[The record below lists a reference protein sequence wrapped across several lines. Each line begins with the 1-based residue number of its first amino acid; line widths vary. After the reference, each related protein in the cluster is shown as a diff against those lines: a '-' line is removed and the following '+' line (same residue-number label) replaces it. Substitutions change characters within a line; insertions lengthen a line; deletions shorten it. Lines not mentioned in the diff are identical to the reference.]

1 MAQIPLF
8 PLPLVLFPSGKL
20 PLKIF
25 EPRYVDMVGRCM
37 REETGFGIVM
47 IRRGQQV
54 LQASLPSI
62 CSVGTYVRIVDFD
75 RRDDGLLSVVVEGDV
90 KVRIRGNSSRD
101 DGLMLG
107 NAEFLP
113 LDHDVAVPA
122 ALEHLVS
129 LLERFAQHDMVQ
141 QLALEIDFGSAVQV
155 GARLTELLPCR
166 DPVKQFLLELSDPI
180 ERLEQIDQIVRQM
193 QEA

>member
-1 MAQIPLF
+1 
-8 PLPLVLFPSGKL
+8 
-20 PLKIF
+20 
-25 EPRYVDMVGRCM
+25 
-37 REETGFGIVM
+37 
-47 IRRGQQV
+47 
-54 LQASLPSI
+54 
-62 CSVGTYVRIVDFD
+62 
-75 RRDDGLLSVVVEGDV
+75 
-90 KVRIRGNSSRD
+90 
-101 DGLMLG
+101 MLG
-107 NAEFLP
+107 DAEFLP